1 MQRMSKLLPAVLLLG
16 IATAC
21 NQGRHSPS
29 GFRLPAGG
37 NVERGKAVFL
47 ELQCHSCHEVP
58 GTDVPRPTVQPPVP
72 VRLGGE
78 VAKELTDGYLV
89 TSIINPSHKL
99 ARFAKASITVGG
111 KSRMPDYA
119 DRVTARQL
127 TDLVSYLHSNYT
139 VRRPMGDYL
148 RY

>member
-1 MQRMSKLLPAVLLLG
+1 MQRIARLLPVVLLFAA
-16 IATAC
+16 ATAC
-21 NQGRHSPS
+21 NTGRHSPA
-29 GFRLPAGG
+29 GFRLPADG

-47 ELQCHSCHEVP
+47 QLECHSCHEMP
-58 GTDVPRPTVQPPVP
+58 GKDIPRPSVQPVVP

-78 VAKELTDGYLV
+78 VARELTDGYLV
-89 TSIINPSHKL
+89 TSIIYPSYEL
-99 ARFAKASITVGG
+99 AHFSRDLITVDG

-127 TDLVSYLHSNYT
+127 TDLVSFLQSRYT
-139 VRRPMGDYL
+139 VRRPMGEYL